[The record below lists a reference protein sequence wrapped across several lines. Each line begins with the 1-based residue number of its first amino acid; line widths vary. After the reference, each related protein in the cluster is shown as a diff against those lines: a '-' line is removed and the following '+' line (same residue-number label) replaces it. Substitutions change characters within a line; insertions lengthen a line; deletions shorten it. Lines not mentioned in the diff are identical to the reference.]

1 MTQGSPAFEAL
12 QSHQGES
19 VSGSEVLAI
28 LPGELAREKLF
39 FSCRCLHLVL
49 SHPPFC
55 CLTPSLVR
63 VLVIIILRGL
73 PDLKPLFF
81 FKGNFA
87 YLLVIVLI
95 LQFISQSLCLST
107 LFPSS

>member
-1 MTQGSPAFEAL
+1 MNQGPPAFEAL
-12 QSHQGES
+12 QVHQGES

-28 LPGELAREKLF
+28 LPGEFAWEKLF
-39 FSCRCLHLVL
+39 FFCRCLHLVL
-49 SHPPFC
+49 SHPPF

>member
-1 MTQGSPAFEAL
+1 MNQGPSAFGAL
-12 QSHQGES
+12 QSRQGES
-19 VSGSEVLAI
+19 VSGSEALDI
-28 LPGELAREKLF
+28 LPGEFAWEELF
-39 FSCRCLHLVL
+39 FFCRCLHLVPT
-49 SHPPFC
+49 HPPF

-63 VLVIIILRGL
+63 VLVIIILCGL

-95 LQFISQSLCLST
+95 LQCISQRLCLSI